1 MTAAGPVVRLAGVA
15 VVRDGI
21 PILDGV
27 DWEVRS
33 GERWAVLGPNG
44 SGKTTLLRVAGLR
57 LLPTAGEVEVLGA
70 AYGRNDVRQVRSRIA
85 FVSGAV
91 LRALRP
97 TITALE
103 VVMGGKH
110 AALETWWQRY
120 DETDRDRAAH
130 LLTEFELGG
139 ATTRPFEVLSEGE
152 RQRVLLARALMASP
166 ELLLFDEPA
175 AGLDLGARERL
186 LETLAKLAAAPT
198 TPPFVL
204 VTHHVEEIPAGT
216 THALLMRQGSIV
228 ASGTAEAVLRS
239 RSVSA
244 AFDLEVSVERRDD
257 RWSAQARSR
266 A

>member
-1 MTAAGPVVRLAGVA
+1 MTAAGPVVRLAGVT

-57 LLPTAGEVEVLGA
+57 LLPTVGTVEVLGA
-70 AYGRNDVRQVRSRIA
+70 AYGRNDVREVRSRIA

-103 VVMGGKH
+103 VVMSGKH

-120 DETDRDRAAH
+120 DDTDRDRAAH
-130 LLTEFELGG
+130 LLAEFELDG

-175 AGLDLGARERL
+175 AGLDIGARERL
-186 LETLAKLAAAPT
+186 VETLADLAAAPT
-198 TPPFVL
+198 TPPLVL
-204 VTHHVEEIPAGT
+204 VTHHVEEIPAGM
-216 THALLMRQGSIV
+216 THALLMRQGSVV
-228 ASGTAEAVLRS
+228 AAGPVDVTLTSAW
-239 RSVSA
+239 VST
-244 AFDLEVSVERRDD
+244 AFDLDVLVEQREGRFSAKARRLD
-257 RWSAQARSR
+257 
-266 A
+266 